1 MPKCTPDQ
9 ATVIWTICLSIQV
22 HSKDYYQIMDDPHHK
37 VFMALGET
45 VNIADVKINGY
56 SRIRNHGMIA
66 SNRTAALVSM
76 DGTIDWSCLPNFNS
90 PPVFDSILDKEKGGF
105 FSIKPSDT
113 TGLVVRQSY
122 EEYTNILITEFLRNR
137 QTLLRVTDFIPA
149 SEYTT
154 INFPEIHRSVEAPYA
169 DIDVEVGFKPNFS
182 YGSITPKIF
191 RNRNGVIFRGNG
203 YSIGLATDTV
213 LQGTGPYVSSTFRM
227 ERGTSK
233 WMIVLYGIKHLDRVS
248 DYKSYDRLEDTENYW
263 KTWSNQSNY
272 HGIFRGSVN
281 RSALTLKSL
290 FFEPTGLMVA
300 APTASLPECIGGER
314 NWDYRYA
321 WIRDTAYVVES
332 LSMIGYK
339 REATKFLYDIMN
351 MIQREGRVRTIYSI
365 NNDENIDEVEIDYD
379 GFMSSRPVRI
389 GNKASSQL
397 QVDQYGSII
406 NAIYYLGKIGGL
418 INSYLWDF
426 VIDILDTLTE
436 TWKMPDSSIWE
447 FRTEPKHY
455 VYSKLMSWT
464 AFHRAR
470 ELGKMLELSAPYSQW
485 EKMENNI
492 KKEVIALGFN
502 KEKNSFMQYYG
513 SNDTDAALIRMPL
526 LGFLPPNDRKIMG
539 TIELIEKT
547 LMGND
552 FLFRRYLE
560 DDGLRGRDNAFVLL
574 SFWYVEA
581 LILMNRTRQAKEVF
595 ETIMAMGNHLGLF
608 SEEVEFDT
616 KELIGNFPQAI
627 THLGIIRAAVKLN
640 DKLKNNGKTGL
651 NYQ

>member
-1 MPKCTPDQ
+1 
-9 ATVIWTICLSIQV
+9 
-22 HSKDYYQIMDDPHHK
+22 
-37 VFMALGET
+37 MALGET
-45 VNIADVKINGY
+45 INIDDIEINGY
-56 SRIRNHGMIA
+56 SKIKNHGMIA

-76 DGTIDWSCLPNFNS
+76 NGTIDWACLPNFNS
-90 PPVFDSILDKEKGGF
+90 PAVFDSILDKDKGGF
-105 FSIKPSDT
+105 FSVRPSDIK
-113 TGLVVRQSY
+113 GLAVRQSY
-122 EEYTNILITEFLRNR
+122 EEYTNILITEFLKNR
-137 QTLLRVTDFIPA
+137 QTVLRVTDFIPA

-154 INFPEIHRSVEAPYA
+154 INFPEIHRSLEAPYA
-169 DIDVEVGFKPNFS
+169 DIDVDVNFKPNFGYS
-182 YGSITPKIF
+182 SLVPRMF

-203 YSIGLATDTV
+203 YSIGLATDAA
-213 LQGTGPYVSSTFRM
+213 LQGTGPHVSSTIKM
-227 ERGTSK
+227 ERGDSR

-248 DYKSYDRLEDTENYW
+248 DYKSYARLEDTENYW
-263 KTWSNQSNY
+263 KTWSNLSNY

-339 REATKFLYDIMN
+339 KEATKFLYDIMN

-365 NNDENIDEVEIDYD
+365 NNDENIDEVELDYD

-426 VIDILDTLTE
+426 VIDILDNLAV

-485 EKMENNI
+485 EKTENTI
-492 KKEVIALGFN
+492 KKEIITLGFS

-513 SNDTDAALIRMPL
+513 SNDTDAALLRMLL
-526 LGFLPPNDRKIMG
+526 LGFLPPHDKKMIG
-539 TIELIEKT
+539 TVSLIEKT
-547 LMGND
+547 LMGNN

-560 DDGLRGRDNAFVLL
+560 DDGLKGRDNAFLLL
-574 SFWYVEA
+574 SFWYVEV
-581 LILMNRTRQAKEVF
+581 LIAMNRTRQAKEVF

-608 SEEVEFDT
+608 SEEVDFDT
-616 KELIGNFPQAI
+616 KELLGNFPQAI

-640 DKLKNNGKTGL
+640 DKLKNNGKSSL
-651 NYQ
+651 NY